1 LGAAHIGGTKLV
13 ARQKDT
19 QTEKEKEKEK
29 EREANLGGA
38 SRERPSAHE
47 FDECV
52 QYTIAAWPPC
62 RLTKNWYGQRF
73 SWLRMSKKKTASLQV
88 D

>member
-1 LGAAHIGGTKLV
+1 MEGGREGGREERQKDRQRGTKLA

-19 QTEKEKEKEK
+19 QTEKEKEK

-38 SRERPSAHE
+38 SPERPSAHE

-62 RLTKNWYGQRF
+62 RLTKNWYGERLVG
-73 SWLRMSKKKTASLQV
+73 SE
-88 D
+88 